1 MIRSPYVSGIFYPE
15 DPILL
20 KKEIDFYFSKINY
33 SNNRINNQN
42 IQALIV
48 PHAGY
53 QYSGEVASYGFKL
66 IASKKIEKVILIGP
80 SHHFNFSKL
89 CFSPFS
95 YFQTPL
101 GKIPSLTLE
110 DINKLNINLNNIAFE
125 SSEIH
130 QIEHCLEVELPF
142 LQRVIKNPFKII
154 PILVSEINIKFLKEY
169 VNLLDKLLQEKTI
182 LIVSSDL
189 SHYLPYEKAV
199 FYDKRTIS
207 FILEKDEEKLLKEGE
222 ACGLNALY
230 LFLKLAKKRNLNA
243 CLLKYLNSG
252 DITKD
257 FSKVVGYTSI
267 AFY

>member
-95 YFQTPL
+95 YFQNPL
-101 GKIPSLTLE
+101 GKIPALKLE
-110 DINKLNINLNNIAFE
+110 DIKNLI
-125 SSEIH
+125 
-130 QIEHCLEVELPF
+130 
-142 LQRVIKNPFKII
+142 
-154 PILVSEINIKFLKEY
+154 
-169 VNLLDKLLQEKTI
+169 
-182 LIVSSDL
+182 
-189 SHYLPYEKAV
+189 
-199 FYDKRTIS
+199 
-207 FILEKDEEKLLKEGE
+207 
-222 ACGLNALY
+222 
-230 LFLKLAKKRNLNA
+230 
-243 CLLKYLNSG
+243 
-252 DITKD
+252 
-257 FSKVVGYTSI
+257 
-267 AFY
+267 